1 MIKICILEGNALIH
15 KQPIYRHFFFQV
27 PWSTFHIS
35 FHIFFIHISS
45 TFPDPPSPH
54 ISMQVWVIIILCYF
68 NYYYHYYFWIEVVQA
83 GKDVSY
89 FGVILIGFAVTGMTA
104 LKPKSQKNQNRRI
117 WPVFEV
123 QYAKKMKEGWGHLIM
138 SSFIWAISYIS
149 KKEAKI

>member
-1 MIKICILEGNALIH
+1 MHSFTNNLYIDISFFKFH
-15 KQPIYRHFFFQV
+15 DPHFTFHFTFFL
-27 PWSTFHIS
+27 STFHPH
-35 FHIFFIHISS
+35 FQ
-45 TFPDPPSPH
+45 TQPSPH

-89 FGVILIGFAVTGMTA
+89 FGVILIGFAVTGNW
-104 LKPKSQKNQNRRI
+104 LPWNQNQKQTKNRRI